1 MTIAFWCVLVA
12 GFLPYFGTLTAKIG
26 GERFDNSN
34 PRDWLDAQSGFR
46 KRANAAQHNS
56 FEAFPFFAAA
66 VIIAH
71 VAGAPQG
78 RIDLFAVVFIL
89 ARLFYIA
96 FYVADRATLR
106 SLAWFVGIGSVVALF
121 LAVA

>member
-12 GFLPYFGTLTAKIG
+12 GFLPYFGTLTAKVG
-26 GERFDNSN
+26 GDSFDNRN
-34 PRDWLDAQSGFR
+34 PRDWLNAQSGFR

-96 FYVADRATLR
+96 FYLADMATLR

>member
-26 GERFDNSN
+26 GDSFDNRN

-96 FYVADRATLR
+96 FYLADKATLR

>member
-34 PRDWLDAQSGFR
+34 PRDWLNAQSGFR

-96 FYVADRATLR
+96 FYVADMAMLR
-106 SLAWFVGIGSVVALF
+106 SLAWFVGLGSVVALF

>member
-26 GERFDNSN
+26 GDSFDNRN

-71 VAGAPQG
+71 LAGAPQG

-96 FYVADRATLR
+96 FYLADKATLR
-106 SLAWFVGIGSVVALF
+106 SLAWFVGLGSVVALF

>member
-26 GERFDNSN
+26 GDSFDNRN

-96 FYVADRATLR
+96 FYVADMATLR
-106 SLAWFVGIGSVVALF
+106 SLAWFVGLGSVVALF

>member
-12 GFLPYFGTLTAKIG
+12 GFLPYFGTLTAKVG
-26 GERFDNSN
+26 GDSFDNRN
-34 PRDWLDAQSGFR
+34 PRDWLNAQSGFR

-96 FYVADRATLR
+96 FYVADMATLR

>member
-96 FYVADRATLR
+96 FYVADMATLR

-121 LAVA
+121 LVVA

>member
-78 RIDLFAVVFIL
+78 RIDLFAVVFVL
-89 ARLFYIA
+89 AHLFYIA
-96 FYVADRATLR
+96 FYVADMATLR
-106 SLAWFVGIGSVVALF
+106 SLAWFVGLGSVVALF

>member
-34 PRDWLDAQSGFR
+34 PRDWLNTQSGFR

-96 FYVADRATLR
+96 FYVADMATLR
-106 SLAWFVGIGSVVALF
+106 SLAWFVGVGSVVALF

>member
-1 MTIAFWCVLVA
+1 MTVAFWCVLVA

-34 PRDWLDAQSGFR
+34 PRDWLDSQSGFR

-56 FEAFPFFAAA
+56 FEVFPFFAAA

-78 RIDLFAVVFIL
+78 RIDLFAVVFVL

-96 FYVADRATLR
+96 FYVADMSTLR

>member
-12 GFLPYFGTLTAKIG
+12 GFLPYFGTITAKIG

-34 PRDWLDAQSGFR
+34 PRDWLSAQSGFR

-56 FEAFPFFAAA
+56 FEAVPFFAAA

-96 FYVADRATLR
+96 FYVADMATLR

>member
-26 GERFDNSN
+26 GERFDNNN
-34 PRDWLDAQSGFR
+34 PRDWLNAQSGFR

-78 RIDLFAVVFIL
+78 RIDLFAVVFVL

-96 FYVADRATLR
+96 FYVADMATLR
-106 SLAWFVGIGSVVALF
+106 SLAWFVGLGSVVALF

>member
-1 MTIAFWCVLVA
+1 MTVAFWCVLVA

-26 GERFDNSN
+26 GDSFDNRN

-96 FYVADRATLR
+96 FYVADMATLR
-106 SLAWFVGIGSVVALF
+106 SLAWFVGLGSVVALF

>member
-96 FYVADRATLR
+96 FYVADMATPR

>member
-1 MTIAFWCVLVA
+1 MTVAFWCVLVA

-26 GERFDNSN
+26 GERFDNRN

-56 FEAFPFFAAA
+56 FEAFPLFAAA
-66 VIIAH
+66 VIVAH
-71 VAGAPQG
+71 LAGAPQG
-78 RIDLFAVVFIL
+78 RVDLFAVVFVL
-89 ARLFYIA
+89 ARLGYIA
-96 FYVADRATLR
+96 CYVADLATLR

-121 LAVA
+121 LAAA

>member
-78 RIDLFAVVFIL
+78 RVDLFAVMFIL

-96 FYVADRATLR
+96 FYVADMATLR

>member
-96 FYVADRATLR
+96 FYVADVATLR

>member
-12 GFLPYFGTLTAKIG
+12 GFLPYFGTLTAKVG

-34 PRDWLDAQSGFR
+34 PRDWLNAQSGFR

-96 FYVADRATLR
+96 FYVADMATLR

>member
-34 PRDWLDAQSGFR
+34 PRDWLNAQAGFR

-96 FYVADRATLR
+96 FYVADMATLR
-106 SLAWFVGIGSVVALF
+106 SLAWFAAIGSAVAIF
-121 LAVA
+121 LAAA

>member
-12 GFLPYFGTLTAKIG
+12 GFLPYFGTLTAKVG
-26 GERFDNSN
+26 GDSFDNRN

-96 FYVADRATLR
+96 FYVADMATLR
-106 SLAWFVGIGSVVALF
+106 SLAWFVGLGSVVALF

>member
-56 FEAFPFFAAA
+56 FEAFPLFAAA

-78 RIDLFAVVFIL
+78 RIDLFAIVFIL

-96 FYVADRATLR
+96 FYVADMATLR

>member
-26 GERFDNSN
+26 GERFDNSS

-78 RIDLFAVVFIL
+78 RIDLFAVVFVL

-96 FYVADRATLR
+96 FYVADMSTLR
-106 SLAWFVGIGSVVALF
+106 SLAWFVGTGSVVALF

>member
-26 GERFDNSN
+26 GDSFDNSN
-34 PRDWLDAQSGFR
+34 PRDWLNAQSGFR

-96 FYVADRATLR
+96 FYVADMATLR
-106 SLAWFVGIGSVVALF
+106 SLAWIVGLGSVVALF

>member
-71 VAGAPQG
+71 IAGAPQG

-96 FYVADRATLR
+96 FYVADMATLR

>member
-56 FEAFPFFAAA
+56 FEAFPFFAGA

-96 FYVADRATLR
+96 FYVADMATLR

>member
-66 VIIAH
+66 VIVAH

-78 RIDLFAVVFIL
+78 RIDLFAVMFIL

-96 FYVADRATLR
+96 FYVADMATLR

>member
-26 GERFDNSN
+26 GDSFDNRN

-71 VAGAPQG
+71 VAGAPQ
-78 RIDLFAVVFIL
+78 DAS
-89 ARLFYIA
+89 
-96 FYVADRATLR
+96 TCSR
-106 SLAWFVGIGSVVALF
+106 SCSSWRVSSI
-121 LAVA
+121 

>member
-1 MTIAFWCVLVA
+1 MTVAFWCVLVA

-66 VIIAH
+66 VVIAH

-96 FYVADRATLR
+96 FYVADMATLR

>member
-66 VIIAH
+66 DIIAH

-78 RIDLFAVVFIL
+78 RIDLFAVVFVL

-96 FYVADRATLR
+96 FYVADMATLR

>member
-78 RIDLFAVVFIL
+78 RIDLFAVVYLL

-96 FYVADRATLR
+96 FYVADMATLR
-106 SLAWFVGIGSVVALF
+106 SLAWFVGLGSVVALF